1 MFFKKCPLLFT
12 IHFEYAILIIE
23 FARELNECGMSI
35 VDATIEACRLR
46 FRPIL
51 MTSIAFILGVLP
63 LAISSGAG
71 AKSRQAIGTG
81 VMGGMLGATLL
92 AVFLVPVFFVIVRR
106 YFPGH
111 ARHATSSEGENHA

>member
-1 MFFKKCPLLFT
+1 
-12 IHFEYAILIIE
+12 
-23 FARELNECGMSI
+23 
-35 VDATIEACRLR
+35 
-46 FRPIL
+46 